1 MFAHI
6 DGLQQNN
13 LESITPKGMVF
24 YLYAKLTLKTYQEV
38 YMKQILLI
46 LLVFT
51 SSAKFLFSQINLI
64 NNSNNN
70 SLTSNAEIDNDLRG
84 VFLFS
89 SIGLIE
95 VASIGVGYQVTE
107 KFSFSLKG
115 SVTWIGSSA
124 MILPNSANWYGI
136 KLTYHKPFLIF
147 NTASFEY
154 ILYTQST
161 LDWEGKKLYNQIK
174 KIPTLKGYYLDFNI
188 GRETI
193 NESGFN
199 FFLG

>member
-1 MFAHI
+1 
-6 DGLQQNN
+6 
-13 LESITPKGMVF
+13 
-24 YLYAKLTLKTYQEV
+24 
-38 YMKQILLI
+38 MKKFSYVLLLI
-46 LLVFT
+46 LLN
-51 SSAKFLFSQINLI
+51 AQLMFSQINLFNTNDSSSLI
-64 NNSNNN
+64 NNAKVDTNH
-70 SLTSNAEIDNDLRG
+70 RG
-84 VFLFS
+84 MFLFA

-95 VASIGVGYQVTE
+95 IPSLGVGYQVTND
-107 KFSFSLKG
+107 FSFAIKWST
-115 SVTWIGSSA
+115 TWIGSSA
-124 MILPNSANWYGI
+124 MILPNSASGYGI

-161 LDWEGKKLYNQIK
+161 LDWERKKLYGQIE

-199 FFLG
+199 FFWAIGFCLSAAKEAHILYAPSLKLGLNYNFFNKE